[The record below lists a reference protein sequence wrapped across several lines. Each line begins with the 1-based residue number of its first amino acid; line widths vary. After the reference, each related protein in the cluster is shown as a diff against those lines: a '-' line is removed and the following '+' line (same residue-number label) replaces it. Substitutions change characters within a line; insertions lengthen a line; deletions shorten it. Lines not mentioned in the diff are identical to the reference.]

1 MVVYRIFQLKL
12 QTAGR
17 PDRGIAEDE

>member
-1 MVVYRIFQLKL
+1 MVVHRIFQLKL